1 MNFLRMT
8 IKETLKLYR
17 EKKISPEE
25 LLNLYINRIKDKEK
39 DIDAFLYIDYE
50 GALKKA
56 KELEKED
63 VNLPLYGIIFAIK
76 DNILVKNLPNTCG
89 SKILENFISP
99 YDAFVIEKLKDAG
112 AIIIGKTNMDEF
124 AMGSSTENSA
134 FKITKNPWDLSRVPG
149 GSSGGS
155 AASIASNMVIS
166 SLGSDTGGS
175 VRQPASFCGVVGLKP
190 TYGTLS
196 RYGLVAFGS
205 SLDQIGIFGKS
216 VEDSFYVFDLIKGYD
231 PKDSTSLNV
240 IYEKTKQFDGKLKV
254 GLIKE
259 IGKYKIDEEIE
270 KNFLLCID
278 ILRKNNIEIKEISIP
293 TIPYSLSIYYIIAFS
308 EASSNLARFDGVRYG
323 LRVKE
328 DSLKKMYT
336 ETRKMG
342 FGKEVKRRILLGTYA
357 LSSGYYEQWYLK
369 SSKVRKMITD
379 DFQNA
384 FKKVDV
390 LIFPTSPFLPFKIGE
405 RIKDPLQ
412 MYLSDVMTIPI
423 NLVGI
428 PAISIPTGVANNLP
442 IGMQLCSNY
451 LEEGK
456 IYKIASLIEKEINF
470 IRNLI

>member
-1 MNFLRMT
+1 MDLVRAT
-8 IKETLKLYR
+8 VKQTLKLYK

-39 DIDAFLYIDYE
+39 YIDAFLYIDYE
-50 GALKKA
+50 GALKRA

-89 SKILENFISP
+89 SKILENFIAP
-99 YDAFVIEKLKDAG
+99 YDAVVVEKLKRYG

-134 FKITKNPWDLSRVPG
+134 YKITKNPWDFLRVPG

-155 AASIASNMVIS
+155 AASIASDMVIS

-175 VRQPASFCGVVGLKP
+175 VRQPASFCGVVGFKP

-216 VEDSFYVFDLIKGYD
+216 VEDSFYVFDFIKGYD
-231 PKDSTSLNV
+231 PNDSTSLN
-240 IYEKTKQFDGKLKV
+240 IHYDITKQFNGKLKV

-293 TIPYSLSIYYIIAFS
+293 TIPYSLSVYYIVAFS

-336 ETRKMG
+336 ETRKIG

-384 FKKVDV
+384 FKEVDV

-423 NLVGI
+423 NLAGI
-428 PAISIPTGVANNLP
+428 PAISIPTGIYNNLP

-451 LEEGK
+451 LEESK
-456 IYKIASLIEKEINF
+456 IYKIASLLEKEINF
-470 IRNLI
+470 IRNI